1 MKSNDPNKS
10 IGFLIYEVSRLLRRN
25 FDLRVQSLGLTQA
38 QWRALAHIAHNEGCN
53 QITLAEILEIK
64 PITLSRLLDRLQTAG
79 WIERRADP
87 DDRRA
92 IRLYISETARPL
104 LAKMGELAL
113 KTRAQALTGMSEDEH
128 RQLFTLLKKMKKN
141 LCDSGLQT
149 L

>member
-64 PITLSRLLDRLQTAG
+64 PITLSRLLDRLQTSG

-92 IRLYISETARPL
+92 IRLYISATARPL

-113 KTRAQALTGMSEDEH
+113 QTRAQALTGMSEDEH
-128 RQLFTLLKKMKKN
+128 QQLFALLKKMKTN
-141 LCDSGLQT
+141 LCDSGYQIL
-149 L
+149 